1 MDTAFFAI
9 LRQGMRSS
17 ISPFCMKLSVI
28 IVNYNVQHFL
38 EQCLYSVRE
47 AASRVETEVW
57 MVDNNSVDGSVA
69 MVREKF
75 PEVHVIAN
83 KDNPGFSKGNN
94 MAIEQANGEYMLLL
108 NPDTVVEE
116 DTFEKVVR
124 FMDEH
129 ADAGG
134 LGVKMIDGKGNFLPE
149 SKRGL
154 PTPTVAFY
162 KIFGLSRVFPRSK
175 RFGRYH
181 LGFLN
186 MEETHEV
193 DVLSGAFMLLRK
205 SVLDQIGLLDEAFF
219 MYGEDID
226 LSYRITQ
233 AGYKN
238 YYYPETRIIHY
249 KGESTKKSSINYVF
263 VFYRAMVIFAEKHF
277 SAGSARLFGNLI
289 NVAIWFR
296 AAIAVLSRFAQR
308 LFLPAL
314 DLALM
319 VGGLFLLNYGYE
331 VAKDWQHPRSLIS
344 IAFPAYAL
352 LWVVSVY
359 LNGGY
364 DKPIRLARIA
374 AGIAIGSVL
383 ILVGYALLPEA
394 YRFSRA
400 VILLGTVWSLATVL
414 FSRYLLSLSKAE
426 DYALGTQS
434 NSRFA
439 IVGEGE
445 EMHRIETLLRQIN
458 FDPQLVVHVSSS
470 DAYIK
475 AQPGFVAPLSRLQ
488 EVLDVFRIHEVIFCS
503 SNITR
508 QEIIRQMSVLQRPQ
522 VDYKIAPPESLF
534 IIGSNS
540 INTSGDLYMLD
551 VTTIGKPANRRKK
564 RLFDVVSA
572 LALLVTAPL
581 TAWFTQKPGGYFG
594 NCLKVLAG
602 SASWVGYAQN
612 DRKGVSLPDLKPGV
626 LTPASGRTGVDHDA
640 ARRLNVN
647 YARNYTVGLDV
658 NHLVRNF
665 SLLGN

>member
-1 MDTAFFAI
+1 
-9 LRQGMRSS
+9 
-17 ISPFCMKLSVI
+17 MKLSVI

-47 AASRVETEVW
+47 AASRVPTEVW
-57 MVDNNSVDGSVA
+57 VVDNSSVDGSVA

-75 PEVHVIAN
+75 PEVKVIAN
-83 KDNPGFSKGNN
+83 TDNPGFSKGNN
-94 MAIEQANGEYMLLL
+94 QAIEQATGEYMLLL

-129 ADAGG
+129 PNAGG

-154 PTPTVAFY
+154 PTPDVAFY
-162 KIFGLSRVFPRSK
+162 KIFGLSRLFPKSK

-181 LGFLN
+181 LGYLSE
-186 MEETHEV
+186 EETHEV
-193 DVLSGAFMLLRK
+193 DVLSGAFMLLRT
-205 SVLDQIGLLDEAFF
+205 SVLDKIGLLDEAFF

-238 YYYPETRIIHY
+238 YYFPDTRIIHY

-263 VFYRAMVIFAEKHF
+263 VFYRAMVIFAQKHF
-277 SAGSARLFGNLI
+277 SEKNAQLFGTLI
-289 NVAIWFR
+289 NIAIWFR
-296 AAIAVLSRFAQR
+296 ASIAVGSRVATR

-314 DLALM
+314 DILLM
-319 VGGLFLLNYGYE
+319 LGGLFLTNYGYE
-331 VAKDWQHPRSLIS
+331 VWKDWEHPRSLMLV
-344 IAFPAYAL
+344 AFPAYAL
-352 LWVVSVY
+352 VWVASVW

-364 DKPIRLARIA
+364 DKPVRLPRIA
-374 AGIAIGSVL
+374 AGILIGTGV
-383 ILVGYALLPEA
+383 ILVGYALLPES

-400 VILLGTVWSLATVL
+400 IILLGTVWSLGTVL
-414 FSRYLLSLSKAE
+414 FARYLLSLSKAE
-426 DYALGTQS
+426 DFALGTQT

-445 EMHRIETLLRQIN
+445 EISRVEALLRQIN
-458 FDPQLVVHVSSS
+458 FDPQLVVHVSSN

-551 VTTIGKPANRRKK
+551 VTSIGKPANRRKK

-572 LALLVTAPL
+572 LLMLVASPLL
-581 TAWFTQKPGGYFG
+581 AWFTQKPGGFVG
-594 NCLKVLAG
+594 NCLRVLSG
-602 SASWVGYAQN
+602 SASWVGYAEN
-612 DRKGVSLPDLKPGV
+612 DRKGLSLPDLKPGII
-626 LTPASGRTGVDHDA
+626 TPATGRGATDHDMG
-640 ARRLNVN
+640 RRLNVD
-647 YARNYTVGLDV
+647 YARKYNVGNDV
-658 NHLVRNF
+658 NLLVRCF
-665 SLLGN
+665 AHLGN